1 MEKQNTLC
9 GLGPWRP
16 KFMQRFASRK
26 MYIFVYSLLG
36 VIQGMGF
43 TYLSSVL
50 STIEKQFGIKSQ
62 EAAWIFSGNE
72 ISQIFFILVLP
83 FLPRIKKRTL
93 WTSIAMMLSAL
104 GFFLCATP
112 FFAKDKE
119 LYRNGW
125 EVQQTTAS
133 GLCLPDEGDTKTC
146 NPNKVRDWGGMFT
159 IFVGFFISGIG
170 TSFYYSF
177 GVPYLDD
184 NVSKD
189 NSPLALGIM
198 SAARTMGPAMGFL
211 LGNACLAVY
220 VDPAA
225 GVELKEGDKGWL
237 GAWWLGFVIVAV
249 LTALISPFLGLFPQ
263 TLPSDVEM
271 DAHKLEKKL
280 EATQVKSVKDY
291 WRETKECLIRLGKN
305 KIYVFSSLSSVFFLF
320 GIIGFATFIP
330 KLFEYN
336 YRQKASSSGSFSGL
350 AKAVGSAIGM
360 LLSGYLIGR
369 FKFRARVL
377 AGWNLFVT
385 AAAIVI
391 LVSVFQ
397 IDCPTELK
405 VYQGDCASD
414 CMCTGSKFEP
424 TCSEDGVTLFFSP
437 CHAGCRNSHIEPNV
451 RNKRKGIQ
459 VFSNCTCVEQAAHQL
474 GSKRVAKW
482 WQPPPP
488 KELPSPLVTSSLQDA
503 PDGTSPPPPVVAS
516 VFQLVDVEEE
526 EEGSPLTRAVEGF
539 CPSDCDKVFYI
550 VVGSMLAYSLLGST
564 GRVGS
569 TLISLRSV
577 DPHDKSASLLI
588 LVSAFS
594 LFAFLPSPLV
604 VGKILDNTC
613 TVWGENCGEKTN
625 CLLYDT
631 HAMRTNISAFV
642 ASFMFIGLMFDSLV
656 WYYVRDLKIFD
667 EEKEPEE
674 KEEKAT

>member
-26 MYIFVYSLLG
+26 MYIFVYSVLG

-93 WTSIAMMLSAL
+93 WTSIAMMFSAL
-104 GFFLCATP
+104 GFFICATP

-119 LYRNGW
+119 LYSRGW
-125 EVQQTTAS
+125 EVQQATAK
-133 GLCLPDEGDTKTC
+133 GLCLPQEENTKTC
-146 NPNKVRDWGGMFT
+146 NPSKVRDWGGMFA
-159 IFVGFFISGIG
+159 IFIGFFISGIG

-184 NVSKD
+184 NVPKE
-189 NSPLALGIM
+189 NSPFLLGIM
-198 SAARTMGPAMGFL
+198 SAARTMGPALGYV
-211 LGNACLAVY
+211 LGNACLTVY
-220 VDPAA
+220 VDPSA
-225 GVELKEGDKGWL
+225 GVDLKEGDNGWL
-237 GAWWLGFVIVAV
+237 GAWWLGFVIVAL
-249 LTALISPFLGLFPQ
+249 LTAFISPFLALFPQ
-263 TLPSDVEM
+263 TLPSEVDL

-291 WRETKECLIRLGKN
+291 WRETKECLQRLGRN

-336 YRQKASSSGSFSGL
+336 YRQKASSSGSWSGL

-360 LLSGYLIGR
+360 LVSGYVIGR

-385 AAAIVI
+385 AAAIII

-405 VYQGDCASD
+405 VYQADCTRGCS
-414 CMCTGSKFEP
+414 CSGSKFEP
-424 TCSEDGVTLFFSP
+424 TCSEDGVTMFFSP
-437 CHAGCRNSHIEPNV
+437 CHAGCRSSHAEPSF
-451 RNKRKGIQ
+451 RKDIQ
-459 VFSNCTCVEQAAHQL
+459 VFSNCSCVEQAAKEM
-474 GSKRVAKW
+474 SATRARAW
-482 WQPPPP
+482 WRLPPSN
-488 KELPSPLVTSSLQDA
+488 PSPDAAGLPAPLVVTSSQSAD
-503 PDGTSPPPPVVAS
+503 
-516 VFQLVDVEEE
+516 ER
-526 EEGSPLTRAVEGF
+526 PLTGAVEGF
-539 CPSDCDKVFYI
+539 CPSDCNKVFYI
-550 VVGSMLAYSLLGST
+550 VVGSMMGYSLLGST

-588 LVSAFS
+588 LVSFFS

-613 TVWGENCGEKTN
+613 SVWGENCGEQTN
-625 CLLYDT
+625 CLLYNT

-642 ASFMFIGLMFDSLV
+642 ASFMFIGLLFDCLV
-656 WYYVRDLKIFD
+656 FYYVKDLKIFD
-667 EEKEPEE
+667 EEKEPEQ
-674 KEEKAT
+674 KEDKAT